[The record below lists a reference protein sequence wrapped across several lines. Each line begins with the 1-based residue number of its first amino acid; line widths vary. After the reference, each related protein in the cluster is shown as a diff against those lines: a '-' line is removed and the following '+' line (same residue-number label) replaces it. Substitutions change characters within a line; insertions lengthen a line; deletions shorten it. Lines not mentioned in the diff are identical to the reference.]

1 MMNFISFLNLEK
13 LFSEGHYTIKGKF
26 WGKQNKTK
34 LSSLRVENL
43 HNNCVRLLQVL
54 FEI

>member
-1 MMNFISFLNLEK
+1 MNFISFLNLEK

-26 WGKQNKTK
+26 GKKK
-34 LSSLRVENL
+34 LSSPSVENL
-43 HNNCVRLLQVL
+43 HNNCVILLQVL